1 MELYGPEEK
10 SALQALEGMARWL
23 WLTFRRAAWHSQ
35 ACRLTRSS
43 SACLLLS
50 SSADL
55 AMFSNCDRRLLVPLE
70 APVEKTADQ
79 ACPVAPFHHPKHP
92 GETQISASPRETCSS
107 ATFSCPSTQVKSTS
121 HHSTCLPMCCHRGTT
136 RPTASHQ
143 AQGWYSDV
151 LPASSG
157 LVFSYE
163 KVGAAISLKPA
174 ALCKRK

>member
-1 MELYGPEEK
+1 M
-10 SALQALEGMARWL
+10 QALEDMARWP
-23 WLTFRRAAWHSQ
+23 WLTFRRAAWHSR

-55 AMFSNCDRRLLVPLE
+55 AMFSNRDRRLLVPLE
-70 APVEKTADQ
+70 APAEKRADQ
-79 ACPVAPFHHPKHP
+79 ACPMSPFYHPKHP
-92 GETQISASPRETCSS
+92 GETQTSASPRGTCSS

-121 HHSTCLPMCCHRGTT
+121 HHSTYLPVCCHRGTT
-136 RPTASHQ
+136 CPTASHQ
-143 AQGWYSDV
+143 AQGWYSLV
-151 LPASSG
+151 SPASSG

-163 KVGAAISLKPA
+163 EVGAAISSKPA